1 MHSCSAPGIS
11 SPKSSVGFSGD
22 TFYFKD
28 KTLLEVEDIEANN
41 LENVNLPYEK
51 YVVASG
57 DKINVTVWGLNE
69 AFPALSFNIKDNP
82 LTTRTVR
89 SDGTIFFPYVGLLK
103 VSDFSIDEVRKMI
116 SDKLQENF
124 VDPQVDVT
132 IVEFNDAR
140 TVYVVGEIKNAV
152 SFKIGIEPISL
163 MDAIGKSR
171 GLNPYTSN
179 AEEVYIFRSI
189 DDNPRILKI
198 DLSTADQFLL
208 AHRVD
213 LQPQDVVFVGRSNL
227 TEWNS
232 IITQLFPFSSFL
244 NTIDQIQAR

>member
-1 MHSCSAPGIS
+1 
-11 SPKSSVGFSGD
+11 
-22 TFYFKD
+22 
-28 KTLLEVEDIEANN
+28 
-41 LENVNLPYEK
+41 
-51 YVVASG
+51 
-57 DKINVTVWGLNE
+57 
-69 AFPALSFNIKDNP
+69 
-82 LTTRTVR
+82 
-89 SDGTIFFPYVGLLK
+89 
-103 VSDFSIDEVRKMI
+103 
-116 SDKLQENF
+116 
-124 VDPQVDVT
+124 
-132 IVEFNDAR
+132 
-140 TVYVVGEIKNAV
+140 
-152 SFKIGIEPISL
+152 